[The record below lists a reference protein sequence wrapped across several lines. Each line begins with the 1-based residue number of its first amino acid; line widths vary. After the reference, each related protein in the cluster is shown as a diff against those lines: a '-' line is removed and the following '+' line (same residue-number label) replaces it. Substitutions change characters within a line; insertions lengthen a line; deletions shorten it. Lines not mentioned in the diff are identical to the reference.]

1 MQYDG
6 NTALIWAAKRVHFEV
21 AAQLLATH
29 PDVSVDEAAAQML
42 RAMFVPVTPSAAVID
57 TIEGNALARRRN
69 VCIAYIL
76 MQCVGMSD

>member
-1 MQYDG
+1 MQKG
-6 NTALIWAAKRVHFEV
+6 KSALTYAAKEGHFEV

-76 MQCVGMSD
+76 LRCVDMSD

>member
-1 MQYDG
+1 MQVGY
-6 NTALIWAAKRVHFEV
+6 TALIWAAKRGHFEV

-42 RAMFVPVTPSAAVID
+42 RAMFVPVTPSAVID